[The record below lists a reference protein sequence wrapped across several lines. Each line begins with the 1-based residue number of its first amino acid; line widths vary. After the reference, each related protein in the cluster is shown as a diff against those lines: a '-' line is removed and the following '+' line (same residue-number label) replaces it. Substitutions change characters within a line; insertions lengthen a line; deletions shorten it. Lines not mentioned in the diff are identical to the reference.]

1 MTRHQEKKERRQIKQ
16 CKKVSKKPE
25 KGTLKKYIRKRKEE
39 EGDKHTTVE
48 EKEKE

>member
-16 CKKVSKKPE
+16 CKKVSKKPKE

-39 EGDKHTTVE
+39 EGDKHTTV
-48 EKEKE
+48 